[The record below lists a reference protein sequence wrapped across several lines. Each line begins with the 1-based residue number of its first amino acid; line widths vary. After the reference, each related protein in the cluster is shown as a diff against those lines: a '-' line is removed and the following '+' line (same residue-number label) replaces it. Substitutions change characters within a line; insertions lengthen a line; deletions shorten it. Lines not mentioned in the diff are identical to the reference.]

1 MSSDKYNLDNKNQ
14 ELSNLQTNEIIPDS
28 SSKNIEHLDLHEHD
42 SNEPKVSLFHNKQ
55 KTETDFINIKSEG
68 NLDAEL
74 KEDKPEEQNVKE
86 EENENKTC
94 WQKFISQF
102 KTGTMVNSVFNISII
117 SLGSGLF
124 AIPVKVQYMTLA
136 FAPVYVILAG
146 IANMVSL
153 LMISFAVDKTNIL
166 DFYQI
171 ALKTLGKPFA
181 VMINIGTIGYSYG
194 LVILFQVMVYK
205 LLGGIINDIGGY
217 DYESLNDFVEKSFWR
232 KYSYKFI
239 VCYGICLVILMPFCL
254 KRNIGEMKLPTYI
267 GVVSLF
273 VVVLII
279 IIQSPFFIDN
289 YYDEVYK
296 EDDDST
302 HLNVYDL
309 SRGADKNLNIIR
321 PFVTLF
327 FAYTSQNA
335 VFPIIEAVKDRTKQK
350 IDKVFYISS
359 IIDCIIYIL
368 MAILG
373 YLTQPI
379 DTPDLI
385 IERKSIFKKDYFM
398 IAGRMLLTLTLL
410 GKIAPNYNALRVSLL
425 SSLGYDINNYST
437 FLNCILTI
445 PLILISTLITV
456 LYQKVGDYVDFLGSF
471 ASIFFCFLIP
481 GLMYIK
487 LNEYPRY
494 HWKNVLSV
502 IYMVVFI
509 ILCAISGGFTVK
521 DIVNNI

>member
-1 MSSDKYNLDNKNQ
+1 MSTDHNLNLNKNQ
-14 ELSNLQTNEIIPDS
+14 ELSNLKNNEMVHETS
-28 SSKNIEHLDLHEHD
+28 QKNIET
-42 SNEPKVSLFHNKQ
+42 SNEHSNKVSSFHTKH
-55 KTETDFINIKSEG
+55 KTETDLMNMKSDE
-68 NLDAEL
+68 NEEIEV
-74 KEDKPEEQNVKE
+74 KDK
-86 EENENKTC
+86 NENKTDSNEEPENMTC
-94 WQKFISQF
+94 CQKFTAQF
-102 KTGTMVNSVFNISII
+102 KTGTMVNSIFNISII
-117 SLGSGLF
+117 SLGSGVF
-124 AIPVKVQYMTLA
+124 AIPVKVQYMTLC
-136 FAPVYVILAG
+136 FAPVYIILAG
-146 IANMVSL
+146 IANLVSL

-171 ALKTLGKPFA
+171 AYKTLGKPFA
-181 VMINIGTIGYSYG
+181 IMINVGTIGYSYG
-194 LVILFQVMVYK
+194 LIILFQVMVYK
-205 LLGGIINDIGGY
+205 LLGGIINDIGDY
-217 DYESLNDFVEKSFWR
+217 KYESLNDFVEKSFWR
-232 KYSYKFI
+232 KYSYKFS

-254 KRNIGEMKLPTYI
+254 KKNIGEMKLPTYI
-267 GVVSLF
+267 GVISLA

-279 IIQSPFFIDN
+279 TIQSPYFIDN
-289 YYDEVYK
+289 YYDEIYK
-296 EDDDST
+296 KDDETT
-302 HLNVYDL
+302 HLNKYDL
-309 SRGADKNLNIIR
+309 SRGADKNLNVIR

-335 VFPIIEAVKDRTKQK
+335 LFPIIEAVKDRTKQK

-359 IIDCIIYIL
+359 IIDCFIYIL
-368 MAILG
+368 IGILG

-410 GKIAPNYNALRVSLL
+410 GKIAPNYNAIRTTLL
-425 SSLGYDINNYST
+425 SSMGYDINNYST
-437 FLNCILTI
+437 FLNCIMTI
-445 PLILISTLITV
+445 PLVLISTLITV

-487 LNEYPRY
+487 LNEYHKY
-494 HWKNVLSV
+494 HWKNVLTV

-509 ILCAISGGFTVK
+509 ILCAISGGFTIK

>member
-1 MSSDKYNLDNKNQ
+1 MINENNFNLNKNN
-14 ELSNLQTNEIIPDS
+14 ELSNLKTNELIHETSQKD
-28 SSKNIEHLDLHEHD
+28 IESLHEHT
-42 SNEPKVSLFHNKQ
+42 NKVSSFHTKH
-55 KTETDFINIKSEG
+55 KTETDLMNMKSEE
-68 NLDAEL
+68 NEEIEV
-74 KEDKPEEQNVKE
+74 KDK
-86 EENENKTC
+86 NENKTENQNLNEDTENKTC
-94 WQKFISQF
+94 CQKFLSQF
-102 KTGTMVNSVFNISII
+102 QTGTMVNSVFNISII
-117 SLGSGLF
+117 SLGSGVF
-124 AIPVKVQYMTLA
+124 AIPVKVQYMTLC
-136 FAPVYVILAG
+136 FAPVYIILAG
-146 IANMVSL
+146 IANLFSL

-171 ALKTLGKPFA
+171 TYKTLGRPFA
-181 VMINIGTIGYSYG
+181 IIINVGTIGYSYG
-194 LVILFQVMVYK
+194 LIILFQVMVYK
-205 LLGGIINDIGGY
+205 LLGGIINDIGDY
-217 DYESLNDFVEKSFWR
+217 KYESLNDFVEKSFWR

-254 KRNIGEMKLPTYI
+254 KKNIGEMKLPTYI
-267 GVVSLF
+267 GVISLV

-279 IIQSPFFIDN
+279 ICQSPYFIDN
-289 YYDEVYK
+289 YYDDIYK
-296 EDDDST
+296 KDDDTT
-302 HLNVYDL
+302 HLNIYDL

-335 VFPIIEAVKDRTKQK
+335 LFPIIEAVKDRTERK
-350 IDKVFYISS
+350 INKIFYISS

-368 MAILG
+368 IGILG

-410 GKIAPNYNALRVSLL
+410 GKIAPNYNSIRTTIL
-425 SSLGYDINNYST
+425 STMGYDINNYST
-437 FLNCILTI
+437 FLNCIITI
-445 PLILISTLITV
+445 PLILVSTLITV

-487 LNEYPRY
+487 LNEYHRY
-494 HWKNVLSV
+494 HWKNVLTV

-509 ILCAISGGFTVK
+509 ILCAISGGFTIK
-521 DIVNNI
+521 DIVNNV